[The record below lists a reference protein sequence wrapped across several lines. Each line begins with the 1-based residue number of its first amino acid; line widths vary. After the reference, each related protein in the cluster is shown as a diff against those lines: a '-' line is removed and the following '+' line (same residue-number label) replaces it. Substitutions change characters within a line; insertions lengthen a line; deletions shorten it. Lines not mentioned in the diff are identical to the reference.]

1 MMSDDNEEIDRI
13 LDDMIQLLTKEK
25 YFIKEVHNTAIQ
37 FLLEKEAE
45 MKNEQEERRA
55 LDIEQAKKLA
65 KARMTKM

>member
-1 MMSDDNEEIDRI
+1 MMSDDNEEIERI
-13 LDDMIQLLTKEK
+13 LGDMIQLLTKEK

-37 FLLEKEAE
+37 FLLEKEEE

>member
-1 MMSDDNEEIDRI
+1 
-13 LDDMIQLLTKEK
+13 MIQLLTKEK